1 MLSGGLQPELWC
13 EPVNR
18 LNRNQSLSAACGAFL
33 TEIGFNLVAGNGLH
47 PSAFQVVMTA
57 VENNA
62 HLIYLVEVSGHR
74 VLNETVSPASTLRS
88 KGG

>member
-1 MLSGGLQPELWC
+1 MPSGGLQPELWC

-18 LNRNQSLSAACGAFL
+18 LNRNHSLSAACGAFF
-33 TEIGFNLVAGNGLH
+33 TEIGFSLVAGNGLH

-57 VENNA
+57 VENSA
-62 HLIYLVEVSGHR
+62 HLNYLDEVSGHR
-74 VLNETVSPASTLRS
+74 VLNEILSPAPTLRS